1 MQTQKPSDGTRT
13 NEDIHISPI
22 RLVKEDGEAIIIE
35 TSKALQMAKDAGLD
49 LVEVSPNAK
58 PPVCRIINYGK
69 YKFEQVKKAKAAK
82 AKQHVVKL
90 KEIKMHPKTAEND
103 YQYRIKQVA
112 EFLQDGMKVK
122 LIMQFRG
129 REMAH
134 MDYGK
139 RLMERAKEDL
149 APFGDLEMDSR
160 VEGNTMLSI
169 YGPKRGAGSAKKQD
183 QAPKPATEP
192 KAAGADTTAY
202 NAQLFVDTTCDHMDN
217 PDLHRIPYVQNPHA
231 IHDSNHPDY
240 NPRIFRNLD

>member
-1 MQTQKPSDGTRT
+1 MFPNPRDRRMPNRPSDGTRT

-22 RLVKEDGEAIIIE
+22 RLVKENGEAVIIE

-103 YQYRIKQVA
+103 YQYRIKQAA

-192 KAAGADTTAY
+192 KAAGEA
-202 NAQLFVDTTCDHMDN
+202 
-217 PDLHRIPYVQNPHA
+217 
-231 IHDSNHPDY
+231 
-240 NPRIFRNLD
+240 

>member
-1 MQTQKPSDGTRT
+1 MALQNPRDRRMPNRQSDGTRI
-13 NEDIHISPI
+13 NEDIRISPI
-22 RLVKEDGEAIIIE
+22 RLVKDDGEAVIMD
-35 TSKALQMAKDAGLD
+35 TKQALQMAKDAGLD

-69 YKFEQVKKAKAAK
+69 YKFEQIKKAKAAK

-103 YQYRIKQVA
+103 YQYRIKQAA

-149 APFGDLEMDSR
+149 LQFGDLEMDSR

-169 YGPKRGAGSAKKQD
+169 YGPKRGAGTAKKQAP
-183 QAPKPATEP
+183 APKPVTEP
-192 KAAGADTTAY
+192 MAAGEAST
-202 NAQLFVDTTCDHMDN
+202 
-217 PDLHRIPYVQNPHA
+217 
-231 IHDSNHPDY
+231 
-240 NPRIFRNLD
+240 

>member
-1 MQTQKPSDGTRT
+1 LFPNPRDRRMPNRPSDGTRT

-103 YQYRIKQVA
+103 YQYRIKQAA

-192 KAAGADTTAY
+192 KAAGEA
-202 NAQLFVDTTCDHMDN
+202 
-217 PDLHRIPYVQNPHA
+217 
-231 IHDSNHPDY
+231 
-240 NPRIFRNLD
+240 

>member
-1 MQTQKPSDGTRT
+1 MFPNPRDRRMPNRQSDGTRT
-13 NEDIHISPI
+13 NEEIHISPI

-69 YKFEQVKKAKAAK
+69 YKFEQIKKAKAAK

-103 YQYRIKQVA
+103 YQYRIKQAA

-149 APFGDLEMDSR
+149 LQYGDLEMDSR
-160 VEGNTMLSI
+160 FEGNTMLSI
-169 YGPKRGAGSAKKQD
+169 YGPKRGAGAAKKQP
-183 QAPKPATEP
+183 QAPKPVTEP
-192 KAAGADTTAY
+192 MAAGEAST
-202 NAQLFVDTTCDHMDN
+202 
-217 PDLHRIPYVQNPHA
+217 
-231 IHDSNHPDY
+231 
-240 NPRIFRNLD
+240 

>member
-1 MQTQKPSDGTRT
+1 MFPNPRDRRMPNRPSDGTRI

-69 YKFEQVKKAKAAK
+69 YKFEQLKKAKAAK

-103 YQYRIKQVA
+103 YQYRIKQA
-112 EFLQDGMKVK
+112 GEFLQDGMKVK

-183 QAPKPATEP
+183 QAPKSATEP
-192 KAAGADTTAY
+192 KAAGEA
-202 NAQLFVDTTCDHMDN
+202 
-217 PDLHRIPYVQNPHA
+217 
-231 IHDSNHPDY
+231 
-240 NPRIFRNLD
+240 

>member
-1 MQTQKPSDGTRT
+1 MPNRQSDGPRI
-13 NEDIHISPI
+13 NEDIRISPI
-22 RLVKEDGEAIIIE
+22 RLVKDDGEAVIMD
-35 TSKALQMAKDAGLD
+35 TKQALQMAKDAGLD

-69 YKFEQVKKAKAAK
+69 YKFEQIKKAKAAK

-103 YQYRIKQVA
+103 YQYRIKQAA

-149 APFGDLEMDSR
+149 LQYGDLEMDSR

-169 YGPKRGAGSAKKQD
+169 YGPKRGAGTAKKQP
-183 QAPKPATEP
+183 QAPKPVTEP
-192 KAAGADTTAY
+192 MAAGEAST
-202 NAQLFVDTTCDHMDN
+202 
-217 PDLHRIPYVQNPHA
+217 
-231 IHDSNHPDY
+231 
-240 NPRIFRNLD
+240 

>member
-1 MQTQKPSDGTRT
+1 MFPNPRDRRMPNRPSDGTRI

-22 RLVKEDGEAIIIE
+22 RLVKEDGEAVIIE

-69 YKFEQVKKAKAAK
+69 YKFEQLKKAKAAK

-103 YQYRIKQVA
+103 YQYRIKQAA

-192 KAAGADTTAY
+192 KAAGEAST
-202 NAQLFVDTTCDHMDN
+202 
-217 PDLHRIPYVQNPHA
+217 
-231 IHDSNHPDY
+231 
-240 NPRIFRNLD
+240 

>member
-1 MQTQKPSDGTRT
+1 MFPNPRDRRMPNRPSDGTRT

-103 YQYRIKQVA
+103 YQYRIKQAA

-169 YGPKRGAGSAKKQD
+169 YGPKRGAGSVKKQD

-192 KAAGADTTAY
+192 KAAGEA
-202 NAQLFVDTTCDHMDN
+202 
-217 PDLHRIPYVQNPHA
+217 
-231 IHDSNHPDY
+231 
-240 NPRIFRNLD
+240 

>member
-1 MQTQKPSDGTRT
+1 MYPNPRDRRMPNRPSDGTRT
-13 NEDIHISPI
+13 NEDIRISPI

-103 YQYRIKQVA
+103 YLYRIKQAA

-149 APFGDLEMDSR
+149 LQYGDLEMDSR

-183 QAPKPATEP
+183 QAPKSATEP
-192 KAAGADTTAY
+192 KAAGEA
-202 NAQLFVDTTCDHMDN
+202 
-217 PDLHRIPYVQNPHA
+217 
-231 IHDSNHPDY
+231 
-240 NPRIFRNLD
+240 

>member
-1 MQTQKPSDGTRT
+1 MFPNPRDRRMPNRPSDGTRT

-103 YQYRIKQVA
+103 YQYRIKQA
-112 EFLQDGMKVK
+112 GEFLQDGMKVK

-169 YGPKRGAGSAKKQD
+169 YGPKRGAGQPKKPD

-192 KAAGADTTAY
+192 KAAGEA
-202 NAQLFVDTTCDHMDN
+202 
-217 PDLHRIPYVQNPHA
+217 
-231 IHDSNHPDY
+231 
-240 NPRIFRNLD
+240 

>member
-1 MQTQKPSDGTRT
+1 MALQNPRDRRMPNRQSDGTRI
-13 NEDIHISPI
+13 NEDIRISPI
-22 RLVKEDGEAIIIE
+22 RLVKDDGEAVIMD
-35 TSKALQMAKDAGLD
+35 TKQALQMAKDAGLD

-69 YKFEQVKKAKAAK
+69 YKFEQIKKAKAAK

-103 YQYRIKQVA
+103 YQYRIKQAA

-149 APFGDLEMDSR
+149 LQYGDLEMDSR

-169 YGPKRGAGSAKKQD
+169 YGPKRGAGTAKKQP
-183 QAPKPATEP
+183 QAPKPVTESM
-192 KAAGADTTAY
+192 AAGEAST
-202 NAQLFVDTTCDHMDN
+202 
-217 PDLHRIPYVQNPHA
+217 
-231 IHDSNHPDY
+231 
-240 NPRIFRNLD
+240 

>member
-1 MQTQKPSDGTRT
+1 MALQNPRDRRMPNRQSDGTRI
-13 NEDIHISPI
+13 NEDIRISPI
-22 RLVKEDGEAIIIE
+22 RLVKDDGEAVIMD
-35 TSKALQMAKDAGLD
+35 TKQALQMAKDAGLD

-69 YKFEQVKKAKAAK
+69 YKFEQIKKAKAAK

-103 YQYRIKQVA
+103 YLYRIKQAA

-149 APFGDLEMDSR
+149 LQYGDLEMDSR

-169 YGPKRGAGSAKKQD
+169 YGPKRGAGSTKKQD
-183 QAPKPATEP
+183 QAPKPVTEP
-192 KAAGADTTAY
+192 MAAGEAST
-202 NAQLFVDTTCDHMDN
+202 
-217 PDLHRIPYVQNPHA
+217 
-231 IHDSNHPDY
+231 
-240 NPRIFRNLD
+240 

>member
-1 MQTQKPSDGTRT
+1 MFPNPRDRRMPNRPSDGTRI

-69 YKFEQVKKAKAAK
+69 YKFEQLKKAKAAK

-103 YQYRIKQVA
+103 YQYRIKQA
-112 EFLQDGMKVK
+112 GEFLQDGMKVK

-192 KAAGADTTAY
+192 EAAGEA
-202 NAQLFVDTTCDHMDN
+202 
-217 PDLHRIPYVQNPHA
+217 
-231 IHDSNHPDY
+231 
-240 NPRIFRNLD
+240 

>member
-1 MQTQKPSDGTRT
+1 MYPNPRDRRMPNRPSDGIRI

-22 RLVKEDGEAIIIE
+22 RLVKDEGEAVIIE
-35 TSKALQMAKDAGLD
+35 TAKALQMAKDAGLD

-58 PPVCRIINYGK
+58 PPVCKIINYGK
-69 YKFEQVKKAKAAK
+69 YKFEQIKKAKAAK

-103 YQYRIKQVA
+103 YQYRIKQA
-112 EFLQDGMKVK
+112 GEFLQDGMKVK
-122 LIMQFRG
+122 IIMQFRG

-149 APFGDLEMDSR
+149 AAFGDLEMDSR

-169 YGPKRGAGSAKKQD
+169 YSPKRGAGTAKKQD
-183 QAPKPATEP
+183 QAPKPATVPE
-192 KAAGADTTAY
+192 AAGEA
-202 NAQLFVDTTCDHMDN
+202 
-217 PDLHRIPYVQNPHA
+217 
-231 IHDSNHPDY
+231 
-240 NPRIFRNLD
+240 

>member
-1 MQTQKPSDGTRT
+1 MALQNPRDRRMPNRQSDGTRI
-13 NEDIHISPI
+13 NEDIRISPI
-22 RLVKEDGEAIIIE
+22 RLVKEDGEAVIMD
-35 TSKALQMAKDAGLD
+35 TKQALQMAKDAGLD

-69 YKFEQVKKAKAAK
+69 FKFEQIKKAKAAK

-103 YQYRIKQVA
+103 YQYRIKQAA

-149 APFGDLEMDSR
+149 LQYGDLEMDSR

-169 YGPKRGAGSAKKQD
+169 YGPKRGAGAAKKQP
-183 QAPKPATEP
+183 QAPKPVTEP
-192 KAAGADTTAY
+192 MAAGEAST
-202 NAQLFVDTTCDHMDN
+202 
-217 PDLHRIPYVQNPHA
+217 
-231 IHDSNHPDY
+231 
-240 NPRIFRNLD
+240 

>member
-1 MQTQKPSDGTRT
+1 MFPNPRDRRMPNRQSDGTRT
-13 NEDIHISPI
+13 NEEIHISPI

-103 YQYRIKQVA
+103 YLYRIKQAA

-134 MDYGK
+134 MDYDK

-149 APFGDLEMDSR
+149 LQYGDLEMDSR

-169 YGPKRGAGSAKKQD
+169 YGPKRGAGAAKKQP
-183 QAPKPATEP
+183 QAPKPVTEP
-192 KAAGADTTAY
+192 MAAGEAST
-202 NAQLFVDTTCDHMDN
+202 
-217 PDLHRIPYVQNPHA
+217 
-231 IHDSNHPDY
+231 
-240 NPRIFRNLD
+240 

>member
-1 MQTQKPSDGTRT
+1 MALQNPRDRRMPNRQSDGTRI
-13 NEDIHISPI
+13 NEDIRISPI
-22 RLVKEDGEAIIIE
+22 RLVKDDGEAVIMD
-35 TSKALQMAKDAGLD
+35 TKQALQMAKDVGLD

-69 YKFEQVKKAKAAK
+69 YKFEQIKKAKAAK

-103 YQYRIKQVA
+103 YQYRIKQAA

-149 APFGDLEMDSR
+149 LQYGDLEMDSR

-169 YGPKRGAGSAKKQD
+169 YGPKRGAGTAKKQP
-183 QAPKPATEP
+183 QAPKPVTEP
-192 KAAGADTTAY
+192 MAAGEAST
-202 NAQLFVDTTCDHMDN
+202 
-217 PDLHRIPYVQNPHA
+217 
-231 IHDSNHPDY
+231 
-240 NPRIFRNLD
+240 

>member
-1 MQTQKPSDGTRT
+1 MYPNPRDRRMPNRPSDGTRT
-13 NEDIHISPI
+13 NEDIRISPI
-22 RLVKEDGEAIIIE
+22 RLVKEDGEAVIIE

-103 YQYRIKQVA
+103 YLYRIKQAA

-192 KAAGADTTAY
+192 KAAGEA
-202 NAQLFVDTTCDHMDN
+202 
-217 PDLHRIPYVQNPHA
+217 
-231 IHDSNHPDY
+231 
-240 NPRIFRNLD
+240 

>member
-1 MQTQKPSDGTRT
+1 MFPNPRDRRMPNRPSDGTRT

-22 RLVKEDGEAIIIE
+22 RLVKENGEAVIIE

-103 YQYRIKQVA
+103 YQYRIKQA
-112 EFLQDGMKVK
+112 GEFLQDGMKVK

-192 KAAGADTTAY
+192 GAAGEA
-202 NAQLFVDTTCDHMDN
+202 
-217 PDLHRIPYVQNPHA
+217 
-231 IHDSNHPDY
+231 
-240 NPRIFRNLD
+240 

>member
-1 MQTQKPSDGTRT
+1 MFPNPRDRRMPNRPSDGTRT

-103 YQYRIKQVA
+103 YQYRIKQA
-112 EFLQDGMKVK
+112 GEFLQDGMKVK

-183 QAPKPATEP
+183 QAPKSATEP
-192 KAAGADTTAY
+192 KAAGEA
-202 NAQLFVDTTCDHMDN
+202 
-217 PDLHRIPYVQNPHA
+217 
-231 IHDSNHPDY
+231 
-240 NPRIFRNLD
+240 

>member
-1 MQTQKPSDGTRT
+1 MPNRPSDGTRT

-22 RLVKEDGEAIIIE
+22 RIVKEDGEAIIIE

-103 YQYRIKQVA
+103 YQYRIKQAA

-192 KAAGADTTAY
+192 KAAGEA
-202 NAQLFVDTTCDHMDN
+202 
-217 PDLHRIPYVQNPHA
+217 
-231 IHDSNHPDY
+231 
-240 NPRIFRNLD
+240 

>member
-1 MQTQKPSDGTRT
+1 MPNRQSDGTRI
-13 NEDIHISPI
+13 NEDIRISPI
-22 RLVKEDGEAIIIE
+22 RLVKDDGEAVIMD
-35 TSKALQMAKDAGLD
+35 TKQALQMAKDAGLD

-69 YKFEQVKKAKAAK
+69 YKFEQIKKAKAAK

-103 YQYRIKQVA
+103 YQYRIKQAA
-112 EFLQDGMKVK
+112 EFLRDGMKVK

-149 APFGDLEMDSR
+149 LQYGDLEMDSR

-169 YGPKRGAGSAKKQD
+169 YGPKRGAGTAKKQP
-183 QAPKPATEP
+183 QAPKPVTEP
-192 KAAGADTTAY
+192 MAAGEAST
-202 NAQLFVDTTCDHMDN
+202 
-217 PDLHRIPYVQNPHA
+217 
-231 IHDSNHPDY
+231 
-240 NPRIFRNLD
+240 

>member
-1 MQTQKPSDGTRT
+1 MYPNPRDRRMPNRPSDGTRI

-22 RLVKEDGEAIIIE
+22 RLVKEDGEAVIIE

-69 YKFEQVKKAKAAK
+69 FKFEQIKKAKAAK

-103 YQYRIKQVA
+103 YQYRIKQAA

-149 APFGDLEMDSR
+149 LQYGDLEMDSR

-169 YGPKRGAGSAKKQD
+169 YGPKRGAGAAKKQP
-183 QAPKPATEP
+183 QAPKPVTEP
-192 KAAGADTTAY
+192 MAAGEAST
-202 NAQLFVDTTCDHMDN
+202 
-217 PDLHRIPYVQNPHA
+217 
-231 IHDSNHPDY
+231 
-240 NPRIFRNLD
+240 

>member
-1 MQTQKPSDGTRT
+1 MFPNPRDRRMPNRPSDGTRT

-103 YQYRIKQVA
+103 YQYRIKQAA

-192 KAAGADTTAY
+192 KAAGEAST
-202 NAQLFVDTTCDHMDN
+202 
-217 PDLHRIPYVQNPHA
+217 
-231 IHDSNHPDY
+231 
-240 NPRIFRNLD
+240 

>member
-1 MQTQKPSDGTRT
+1 MYPNPRDRRMPNRQSDGTRI

-22 RLVKEDGEAIIIE
+22 RLVKEDGEAVIIE

-49 LVEVSPNAK
+49 LVEVSP
-58 PPVCRIINYGK
+58 
-69 YKFEQVKKAKAAK
+69 KFEQIKKAKAAK

-103 YQYRIKQVA
+103 YQYRIKQA
-112 EFLQDGMKVK
+112 SEFLQDGMKVK

-139 RLMERAKEDL
+139 RLMERAKEEL
-149 APFGDLEMDSR
+149 LQFGDLEMDSR

-183 QAPKPATEP
+183 QAPKPVTEP
-192 KAAGADTTAY
+192 KAAGEAST
-202 NAQLFVDTTCDHMDN
+202 
-217 PDLHRIPYVQNPHA
+217 
-231 IHDSNHPDY
+231 
-240 NPRIFRNLD
+240 

>member
-1 MQTQKPSDGTRT
+1 MALQNPRDRRMPNRQSDGTRI
-13 NEDIHISPI
+13 NEDIRISPI
-22 RLVKEDGEAIIIE
+22 RLVKEDGEAVIMD
-35 TSKALQMAKDAGLD
+35 TKQALQMAKDAGLD

-69 YKFEQVKKAKAAK
+69 FKFEQIKKAKAAK

-103 YQYRIKQVA
+103 YLYRIKQAA

-149 APFGDLEMDSR
+149 LQYGDLEMDSR

-169 YGPKRGAGSAKKQD
+169 YGPKRGAGAAKKQP
-183 QAPKPATEP
+183 QAPKPVTEP
-192 KAAGADTTAY
+192 MAAGEAST
-202 NAQLFVDTTCDHMDN
+202 
-217 PDLHRIPYVQNPHA
+217 
-231 IHDSNHPDY
+231 
-240 NPRIFRNLD
+240 

>member
-1 MQTQKPSDGTRT
+1 MALQNPRDRRMPNRQSDGTRI
-13 NEDIHISPI
+13 NEDIRISPI
-22 RLVKEDGEAIIIE
+22 RLVKDDGEAVIMD
-35 TSKALQMAKDAGLD
+35 TKQALQMAKDAGLD

-69 YKFEQVKKAKAAK
+69 YKFEQIKKAKAAK

-103 YQYRIKQVA
+103 YQYRIKQAA

-149 APFGDLEMDSR
+149 LQYGDLEMDSR

-169 YGPKRGAGSAKKQD
+169 YGPKRGAGAAKKQP
-183 QAPKPATEP
+183 QAPKPVTEP
-192 KAAGADTTAY
+192 MAAGEAST
-202 NAQLFVDTTCDHMDN
+202 
-217 PDLHRIPYVQNPHA
+217 
-231 IHDSNHPDY
+231 
-240 NPRIFRNLD
+240 

>member
-1 MQTQKPSDGTRT
+1 MFPNPRDRRMPNRPSDGTRT

-103 YQYRIKQVA
+103 YQYRIKQAA

-149 APFGDLEMDSR
+149 LQYGDLEMDSR

-169 YGPKRGAGSAKKQD
+169 YGPKRGAGAAKKQS
-183 QAPKPATEP
+183 QAPKPVTEP
-192 KAAGADTTAY
+192 MAAGEAST
-202 NAQLFVDTTCDHMDN
+202 
-217 PDLHRIPYVQNPHA
+217 
-231 IHDSNHPDY
+231 
-240 NPRIFRNLD
+240 